1 MQWVAFALGAIGAPF
16 VVHEPRELTEHL
28 KGPGRLLLEHATHNQ
43 PSIANDG
50 EIPR

>member
-1 MQWVAFALGAIGAPF
+1 MQWAAFALGAIGAPF

-28 KGPGRLLLEHATHNQ
+28 GGLGWLFLQHATQNQ
-43 PSIANDG
+43 SSIANDG